1 MEVLHFDEIFVEKD
15 GELEFGYTN
24 VIIRGPDG
32 DLYYANTEDRFL
44 TSSEIDID
52 SLDKTSINTDG

>member
-1 MEVLHFDEIFVEKD
+1 MEVYDFAQIFVEKD
-15 GELEFGYTN
+15 GELKFGYTN

-32 DLYYANTEDRFL
+32 DLYYAHTEDRFL